1 MQARTYL
8 GILLGGLVVIAAS
21 VWTSLN
27 RELLQQ
33 RFLLTP
39 ESSVPVYAALLV
51 VFLAGFLPSVTLVFM
66 QTLKRDLRERRER
79 RRSREAESLE
89 QRLRRAYDYH
99 ADGQWPRAAAELEV
113 VLTDRPQEFSALLLY
128 GEALRHQ
135 GKTEEALD
143 VHRRASVLYPR
154 SLALLYQLVEDYE
167 ALGEAQV
174 AREIRNRVL
183 RDFTGQGLAV
193 MRRRRDRAL
202 AARDWEEALR
212 WHEKVEGVLRD
223 GGDERSLARESTV
236 SLGLTYQRAV
246 SLLEK
251 DRPAEAAPIF
261 RKLLAEEPRFVPAG
275 IMLGEAELLQDNEEL
290 AIEEWKR
297 GFLSTGSPVFLQRV
311 EDYFIEAAEPARAI
325 ETLRGLIARAD
336 NDLLL
341 RFFLGRLYYRLEM
354 HDEALK
360 VLGSIGESM
369 DSSPTYHYL
378 IARIRQRSGDARG
391 AAASFLACLQRLG
404 VPNAAFVCHSC
415 AAKYDEW
422 QDRCRVCGTWN
433 SVELDVQEE
442 QLSEQ
447 ELGVAERPVWGGYA
461 DDTQAVEIQAE
472 KPAAS

>member
-8 GILLGGLVVIAAS
+8 GILLGGLVVVVAS
-21 VWTSLN
+21 FLTTLN
-27 RELLQQ
+27 RELLDEH
-33 RFLLTP
+33 FHLTA
-39 ESSVPVYAALLV
+39 ETSVPVFVALLG
-51 VFLAGFLPSVTLVFM
+51 VFLAGFLPTVTVLFVR
-66 QTLKRDLRERRER
+66 TLKRDLRERRER
-79 RRSREAESLE
+79 RRTREAESLE

-99 ADGQWPRAAAELEV
+99 ADGQWPKAAAELEV
-113 VLTDRPQEFSALLLY
+113 VLTDRPEEFSALLLY
-128 GEALRHQ
+128 GESLRHR
-135 GKTEEALD
+135 GKAEEALD

-202 AARDWEEALR
+202 AAREWEEALR
-212 WHEKVEGVLRD
+212 WHEKIEGILRD
-223 GGDERSLARESTV
+223 AGDERNLARESTV

-251 DRPAEAAPIF
+251 DRPAEAAQIF
-261 RKLLAEEPRFVPAG
+261 RKLLEEEPRFVPAG
-275 IMLGEAELLQDNEEL
+275 IMLGEAELLQDNEEVAL
-290 AIEEWKR
+290 EEWKR

-311 EDYFIEAAEPARAI
+311 EDHFIEAAEPARAI
-325 ETLRGLIARAD
+325 ETLRALIARAD

-391 AAASFLACLQRLG
+391 AVASFLACLQRLG
-404 VPNAAFVCHSC
+404 VPNAAFVCGSC

-422 QDRCRVCGTWN
+422 QDRCRVCGSWN
-433 SVELDVQEE
+433 SVELDVREE
-442 QLSEQ
+442 QLSEE